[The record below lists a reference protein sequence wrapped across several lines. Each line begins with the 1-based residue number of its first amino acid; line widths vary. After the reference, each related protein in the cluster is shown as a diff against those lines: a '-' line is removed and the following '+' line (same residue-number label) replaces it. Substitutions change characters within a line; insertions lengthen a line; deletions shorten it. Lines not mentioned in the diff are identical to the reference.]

1 MLEDPTQKEVEKVVQ
16 RACSSRLAYA
26 FGQAVQLY
34 DISRSTLDLSRA
46 IESYNYFLVDADHGN
61 KPNFFFSAISGL
73 TGLLKSTRRNAIREE
88 YRRITLD
95 EAREE
100 QNLGSSFDSMKD
112 LFLMARLSED
122 RASVEELV
130 DRGTVLLRNE
140 ITSDFSGFVDGLF
153 DLFKATGDR
162 SFLDMYESMTMTV
175 DEKKFHPD
183 YFDENPLIALPL
195 FQATGDSAYIPD
207 IIAYCESSIEKE
219 EYRTAEAIYFEMF
232 QLTGDKG
239 YFDKARELLEITKE
253 RASAEKPFLNLTSL
267 FSSLDQEISS
277 EGAIYTAVTG
287 ETYEHGSFMPSRRIM
302 NEAQVAARISSD
314 VDALIRYVYV
324 SPTQEDI
331 NSLRK
336 NISILD
342 EMSAD
347 DFVIRGHLFDLY
359 QITGAS
365 EDYTRIKKSFESFA
379 AQDSNIGRC
388 SLLLKQ
394 ISR

>member
-1 MLEDPTQKEVEKVVQ
+1 M
-16 RACSSRLAYA
+16 
-26 FGQAVQLY
+26 
-34 DISRSTLDLSRA
+34 
-46 IESYNYFLVDADHGN
+46 
-61 KPNFFFSAISGL
+61 
-73 TGLLKSTRRNAIREE
+73 
-88 YRRITLD
+88 
-95 EAREE
+95 
-100 QNLGSSFDSMKD
+100 
-112 LFLMARLSED
+112 
-122 RASVEELV
+122 
-130 DRGTVLLRNE
+130 
-140 ITSDFSGFVDGLF
+140 
-153 DLFKATGDR
+153 
-162 SFLDMYESMTMTV
+162 
-175 DEKKFHPD
+175 
-183 YFDENPLIALPL
+183 
-195 FQATGDSAYIPD
+195 
-207 IIAYCESSIEKE
+207 
-219 EYRTAEAIYFEMF
+219 
-232 QLTGDKG
+232 
-239 YFDKARELLEITKE
+239 
-253 RASAEKPFLNLTSL
+253 